1 LGWFSIQVEDVVAE
15 AVDVLCEVGTDGGD
29 GVLRDGFS
37 ALLKLADE
45 PSQRAERSSLSEM

>member
-15 AVDVLCEVGTDGGD
+15 AVDVLCEVRTDGGD

-37 ALLKLADE
+37 ALL
-45 PSQRAERSSLSEM
+45 